1 MKYNSFAFLSRWID
15 PENHFLVKL
24 QNQIVCMI
32 LVGLTN
38 VGFSSAIRTF
48 ILRLNEFPSTSSIER
63 LYSWVRW
70 VITKSGR
77 DQLWDVYYETRNE
90 SLGYQLKHLNRPG
103 SNRSP
108 IPWLFSRLVLS
119 RTENLTKPDETL
131 TKMLWVYL
139 NDPDEQ
145 VRNQVIELLK
155 TVNKQGAFQEICDK
169 WIKTRNPSLENL
181 IQTSKIKPP
190 IPPSSNILI
199 YFLRKDLDHP
209 SIKSNEMIGDL
220 VKIFL
225 HEEVR
230 FQEMAGFLLR
240 SLDTQS
246 SINAFCGIWA
256 DNRDKQLEN
265 LLVQCQYTASS
276 PENVYL
282 LTRLKLNKN
291 LNRVKITPEKVSIL
305 IDFLTDP
312 DIEINHQAK
321 LLLTNLSLP
330 ESQIAFLEFY
340 ISEMPAV
347 LTPLLPLIN
356 FKTNRQDLLAMAFFM
371 AEDWQNYELIDF
383 NQQFL
388 SVYFYNADDS
398 TRRNIL
404 TKLQRSGK
412 PQFTNILIQ
421 NNQSTRQKFLS
432 HAEVQTSIFLLQ
444 QYENWPSLWE
454 LCQNTYLDLSLTIFT
469 ILRNHNW
476 EPQDPTE
483 RDLYHQLL
491 NLDLPDQT
499 PPLAD
504 VINNIPFAIPI
515 SKLRFRGRINDVAF
529 ARQEK
534 ILAMAT
540 NQRAVLLWNYK
551 QGKAEQ
557 LIKGFNH
564 SIGLLTYSDNDQL
577 FIGEKTNG
585 QDLCDVWR
593 WSDQR
598 LSLIGFHQG
607 SITSI
612 HSIHNDLL
620 ITTGKDKRIV
630 AWNPNTKSAVN
641 ETKLGWWPRASF
653 YHTDTKTLS
662 LFNTF
667 RIELSV
673 PEFKYQPYQF
683 VQSNPAV
690 RTSVERDIR
699 VVSQTKEILIG
710 QNNGQIVLN
719 QYNHDK
725 KIYQQVLIQQI
736 PSNLIGLTNT
746 TVENEFMAVGKDGE
760 IYRFDLFGKINSLHH
775 QVSNNFTSFQIS
787 PDRTLFATGTKTAET
802 VLWDLR
808 PNQIKEFLQNP
819 ISEISN
825 SQWVVLKFIENQKN
839 LEKNTETIIRYC
851 NRLLEHRYKFDIELA
866 SIDELSPGEF
876 DIELEQV
883 YGE

>member
-1 MKYNSFAFLSRWID
+1 
-15 PENHFLVKL
+15 
-24 QNQIVCMI
+24 
-32 LVGLTN
+32 
-38 VGFSSAIRTF
+38 
-48 ILRLNEFPSTSSIER
+48 
-63 LYSWVRW
+63 
-70 VITKSGR
+70 
-77 DQLWDVYYETRNE
+77 
-90 SLGYQLKHLNRPG
+90 
-103 SNRSP
+103 
-108 IPWLFSRLVLS
+108 
-119 RTENLTKPDETL
+119 
-131 TKMLWVYL
+131 
-139 NDPDEQ
+139 
-145 VRNQVIELLK
+145 
-155 TVNKQGAFQEICDK
+155 
-169 WIKTRNPSLENL
+169 
-181 IQTSKIKPP
+181 
-190 IPPSSNILI
+190 
-199 YFLRKDLDHP
+199 
-209 SIKSNEMIGDL
+209 
-220 VKIFL
+220 
-225 HEEVR
+225 
-230 FQEMAGFLLR
+230 
-240 SLDTQS
+240 
-246 SINAFCGIWA
+246 
-256 DNRDKQLEN
+256 
-265 LLVQCQYTASS
+265 
-276 PENVYL
+276 
-282 LTRLKLNKN
+282 LNKN
-291 LNRVKITPEKVSIL
+291 LNRIKITPEKVTIL

-321 LLLTNLSLP
+321 LLLTNLSIP

-340 ISEMPAV
+340 IKEMPAV
-347 LTPLLPLIN
+347 MTPLLPLIN
-356 FKTNRQDLLAMAFFM
+356 FKTKRQDLLAMAYFM
-371 AEDWQNYELIDF
+371 AEDWQNYEILDF

-388 SVYFYNADDS
+388 SIYFYNADDS

-412 PQFTNILIQ
+412 PQFTNIIIQ
-421 NNQSTRQKFLS
+421 NNLSNRQKLLNYS
-432 HAEVQTSIFLLQ
+432 EVQTSISLLQ
-444 QYENWPSLWE
+444 QYENWPALWE
-454 LCQNTYLDLSLTIFT
+454 LCQNTYLDLSLKIFIT
-469 ILRNHNW
+469 LRNKDW
-476 EPQDPTE
+476 SPQDATE
-483 RDLYHQLL
+483 RELYSQLL
-491 NLDLPDQT
+491 KLELPDSI
-499 PPLAD
+499 PSLKI
-504 VINNIPFAIPI
+504 VINDIPFAIPI

-529 ARQEK
+529 ASHEK

-540 NQRAVLLWNYK
+540 NQRAVLLWNYN

-557 LIKGFNH
+557 LIRGFNH
-564 SIGLLTYSDNDQL
+564 SIGLLNYSDKDQL

-593 WSDQR
+593 WSEQR

-612 HSIHNDLL
+612 HSIQNDLL
-620 ITTGKDKRIV
+620 ITTGKDKRLV
-630 AWNPNTKSAVN
+630 AWNPNTKSAIN

-653 YHTDTKTLS
+653 YHTDTKTIS

-699 VVSQTKEILIG
+699 VLPKTKEILIG

-725 KIYQQVLIQQI
+725 KFYQQLLIHQM

-746 TVENEFMAVGKDGE
+746 TGENEFMAVGKDGK
-760 IYRFDLFGKINSLHH
+760 IHLFDLFGKVKTLHH

-802 VLWDLR
+802 LLWDLR
-808 PNQIKEFLQNP
+808 PNQIKVFLQHP

-839 LEKNTETIIRYC
+839 LEKNTKTIIRYC

-883 YGE
+883 YGK